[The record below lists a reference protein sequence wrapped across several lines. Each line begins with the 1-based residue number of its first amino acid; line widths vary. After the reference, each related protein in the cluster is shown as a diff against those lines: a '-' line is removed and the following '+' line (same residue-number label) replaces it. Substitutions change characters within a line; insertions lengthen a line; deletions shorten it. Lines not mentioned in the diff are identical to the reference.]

1 MYIFFLRR
9 MDMKKTIKG
18 KLTFAAILIVVI
30 AMVVSTGIIV
40 WSAGNNL
47 NKHVI
52 SELQINAGKYAN
64 SINSWVAY
72 EKGLNVAGAAA
83 LAALPDASYDRE
95 HIQQIVTTEGADR
108 PELLNLYYG
117 MEDKVHIQMDPEAVP
132 PEGYDP
138 TQRGWYK
145 AAKEAKTTIV
155 TDPYMDVLIGGM
167 CVTIASPVYRNG
179 ELVGVLGADFTL
191 DYITEVVNSVP
202 YDTGEYGFLVDAAGN
217 YIMHE
222 NQAFM
227 PGEDSAT
234 AVSSALPDLLSIISA
249 PGSSVLREKDYD
261 GEKNYFVTAG
271 IEDCGWVLGLV
282 MPEKNVNRTVMKL
295 ILMSV
300 ITIIIAIAAVIIIM
314 STLIGQQLAPM
325 EQMKVFIR
333 DKIIGDNSVDKSRS
347 EVEQIS
353 YLLSELETRII
364 DTIHATKDES
374 QIIRD
379 KMVSASDKING
390 INDNI
395 SAINDAMMRTESGI
409 ESQTAG
415 IASIERICGD
425 VNSAAES
432 FNEDTKQMTERTGE
446 IISRVQSMVPEILAN
461 KNRAVDIT
469 NRTKTEL
476 EEAIKG
482 IEVIRQI
489 VDVANAIQGIAN
501 QTNLLALNASI
512 EAARAG
518 AAGKGFAVVA
528 EEINSLSTTTGS
540 EIDKVNALIS
550 EVNKNVEELSRV
562 SGRIIEFLTENVLSD
577 YDNLERLA
585 NNYMEDANYYSDI
598 SKELGRGAKALDAS
612 ATQISSAIESIS
624 ASQAELGE
632 AVHDI
637 SDSMHSITSSSENV
651 SEEAKDVMESIS
663 TLQDT
668 TGKFNI

>member
-1 MYIFFLRR
+1 